1 MIKFKRVD
9 NPPKEQWLELI
20 KRPELESGRLTALCE
35 TIFQQVKESGDDAL
49 LSYSREFDG
58 VGIESIYCSKE
69 ELDRQ
74 ASLLDESL
82 KLAINQAY
90 NNIYTFHKAQLP
102 SPIVVETS
110 PGVFCS
116 QLFRAIESV
125 GLYIPGGTAPL
136 FSTLLMLAI
145 PAQLAGCSEIILS
158 TPPNQEGT
166 ISPTIAYVAT
176 LCGIQNV
183 LKLGG
188 VQAIAA
194 LTFGTNCTKPVYKIY
209 GPGNQYVVAAKQYAQ
224 QFGVAID
231 LPAGPSEVL
240 VIADCYANPQFV
252 AADLLSQAE
261 HGNDSQVLLLSD
273 STTLIDAVFQELRLM
288 ANRLS
293 RKQYILESLKY
304 AQFINFNTI
313 EECIIFANE
322 YAPEHLILS
331 VQSAEQYIEQ
341 VNNAGS
347 VFLGYYTPESAG
359 DYASG
364 TNHTLPTNGFARS
377 SSGVN
382 MDSFIKKITVQ
393 SISEKG
399 ISLLGPTIERMALA
413 EGLEAHALA
422 SKLRRFDIEKRRG
435 GDDECI

>member
-9 NPPKEQWLELI
+9 NPLREQWKELI
-20 KRPELESGRLTALCE
+20 ERPELESDKLQVLCK
-35 TIFQQVKESGDDAL
+35 TVFQQVKDKGDDAL
-49 LSYSREFDG
+49 LSYGSEFDG
-58 VGIESIYCSKE
+58 VALETIYCSQE
-69 ELDRQ
+69 ELDCQ
-74 ASLLDESL
+74 ASLLDDSL

-102 SPIVVETS
+102 LPIVIETS
-110 PGVFCS
+110 PGIICS
-116 QLFRAIESV
+116 QVYRAIQRV

-145 PAQLAGCSEIILS
+145 PTQIAGCSEVVLS
-158 TPPNQEGT
+158 TPPTQSGT
-166 ISPTIAYVAT
+166 IPPAIAYVAT

-194 LTFGTNCTKPVYKIY
+194 LTLGTDRTKPVYKIY

-240 VIADCYANPQFV
+240 VIADSSANPQFV

-273 STTLIDAVFQELRLM
+273 SVPLFSAVFQELSLM
-288 ANRLS
+288 VNRLS
-293 RKQYILESLKY
+293 RKQYILESLKH

-313 EECIIFANE
+313 EECITFANE

-331 VQSAEQYIEQ
+331 IQSAEQYVEQ
-341 VNNAGS
+341 IDNAGS

-364 TNHTLPTNGFARS
+364 TNHTLPTNGFARC

-382 MDSFIKKITVQ
+382 IDSFINKITVQ
-393 SISEKG
+393 SISKEG
-399 ISLLGPTIERMALA
+399 IKLLSPTIERMALA

-422 SKLRRFDIEKRRG
+422 SKLRREEIEKRG